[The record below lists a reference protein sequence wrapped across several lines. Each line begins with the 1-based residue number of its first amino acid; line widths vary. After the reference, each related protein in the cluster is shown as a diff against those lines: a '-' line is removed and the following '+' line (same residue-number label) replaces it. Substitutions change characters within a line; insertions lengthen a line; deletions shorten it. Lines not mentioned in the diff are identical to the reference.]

1 MNDINIFLAFAAGLL
16 SFLSP
21 CVLPLLPSY
30 ISYVG
35 GVSLDDIRQSQVN
48 RGVLFLRTLMF
59 ILGFSVVFVV
69 LGVLFSGSAVLIGG
83 AGQTLNLIAGGVV
96 VLLGLNFMFDFTSL
110 LNRERRV
117 HVRRAPRGYLGSA
130 AVGMAFGAG
139 WTPCIGPVLAS
150 ILFLAGSSASV
161 SAGVLYLLAYSFGL
175 GLPFLVASLALAP
188 LLEQLRKIRPYLGLV
203 KMITGGILILIGVL
217 IASGQF
223 QQLQSTLFRAGLGL
237 ERWAQRAPGAS
248 RLVLSLVILLFAA
261 IPFAGPLL
269 RKLRGNKDTRVF
281 SPVRVVAGGLLLI
294 VALLNVSG
302 VISVDQALVAWFMY
316 EGL

>member
-1 MNDINIFLAFAAGLL
+1 MNEINIFIAFAAGLL

-35 GVSLDDIRQSQVN
+35 GVSLDDIQESQVN
-48 RGVLFLRTLMF
+48 RSALFLRTLMF

-69 LGVLFSGSAVLIGG
+69 LGVLFSGSVVLIGG
-83 AGQTLNLIAGGVV
+83 AGQTLNLVAGGVV
-96 VLLGLNFMFDFTSL
+96 VLLGLNVMFDFMKL
-110 LNRERRV
+110 LNREKRF
-117 HVRRAPRGYLGSA
+117 HLQSAPRGYLGSA

-139 WTPCIGPVLAS
+139 WTPCIGPVLAG
-150 ILFLAGSSASV
+150 ILFLAGSRASV

-175 GLPFLVASLALAP
+175 GLPFLIGSLALAP
-188 LLEQLRKIRPYLGLV
+188 LLKQLRNVKPYLGLV
-203 KMITGGILILIGVL
+203 KTITGGILILIGVL

-237 ERWAQRAPGAS
+237 ERWSQQSPQLS
-248 RLVLSLVILLFAA
+248 RIVLSLIIALFAA
-261 IPFAGPLL
+261 VPFLGPLL
-269 RKLRGNKDTRVF
+269 RRVRGNKA
-281 SPVRVVAGGLLLI
+281 VRVVSAVRVGASGLLLLA
-294 VALLNVSG
+294 ALLNLSG
-302 VISVDQALVAWFMY
+302 IISFDQALVAWFMY